1 MMEEPENHSNEITMI
16 LYIIDNDKK
25 TPSQN
30 WEIIPKKK
38 YTIGRSKNDVDLS
51 LNLKLLSRKHAE
63 LIYYDSKTIMVK
75 DLDSRNGTF
84 INKIKIEPL
93 KETFFSNRDIL
104 SFGNLN
110 NEIVFFNPS
119 TQPNEDIPQTLS
131 DNLAENGSEEKSEK
145 DDKIEN
151 KKDINKD
158 NGKKYNNDI
167 IEEINTDIIKDT
179 KNEKRLES
187 MNKSRQE
194 RESESRRIR
203 NEDRSTNNERE
214 RNEVRKSYV
223 RDEKDDIYF
232 NDSKE
237 PSKKSI
243 NKFKSRSI
251 QGDMERNYE
260 KNKER
265 SISNRDTIENRKDE
279 SYGRRNGREY
289 YENNNNINDIGNK
302 NSRPNENKYKSTS
315 KDRKNYSRSRS
326 HSRSNSKETL
336 IQEYHHSPK
345 KEQRYPPEMP
355 PKTRDYYSYDIER
368 EKEKEKDFDRRE
380 YYGRSKRTRF
390 ERERNDRRRNEY
402 EDDYYRQ
409 RRTNDRRYDYDRKDN
424 LFEEGNRIVLN
435 PERMNIFMNPNIDSG
450 RNVLNRGK
458 DKNDDIG
465 YIKCYV
471 EGYMYLKIKKSE
483 INKYK

>member
-1 MMEEPENHSNEITMI
+1 MEEPENHSNEITMI
-16 LYIIDNDKK
+16 LYKIDNDKK

-51 LNLKLLSRKHAE
+51 VNLKLLSRKHAE

-119 TQPNEDIPQTLS
+119 TQPNEDLPQTLS
-131 DNLAENGSEEKSEK
+131 DNLAENGSEKSEK
-145 DDKIEN
+145 DDKIEI

-214 RNEVRKSYV
+214 KNEIRKSYV
-223 RDEKDDIYF
+223 RDERDEINF
-232 NDSKE
+232 NDSIE

-265 SISNRDTIENRKDE
+265 SISNRDTIENRRDE

-289 YENNNNINDIGNK
+289 YENNNNINDIRNK

-402 EDDYYRQ
+402 ENDYYRQ
-409 RRTNDRRYDYDRKDN
+409 RKTNDRRYDYDRKDN
-424 LFEEGNRIVLN
+424 LFEEGNRIILN
-435 PERMNIFMNPNIDSG
+435 PEKMNIYMNPNIDSG
-450 RNVLNRGK
+450 RNALNRDK

-483 INKYK
+483 INK

>member
-1 MMEEPENHSNEITMI
+1 MEEPENHSNEITMI
-16 LYIIDNDKK
+16 LYKIDNDKK

-51 LNLKLLSRKHAE
+51 VNLKLLSRKHAE

-119 TQPNEDIPQTLS
+119 TQPNEDLPQTLS
-131 DNLAENGSEEKSEK
+131 DNLAENGSEKSEK
-145 DDKIEN
+145 DDKIEI

-223 RDEKDDIYF
+223 RDERDDIYF

-265 SISNRDTIENRKDE
+265 SISNRDTIENRRDE

-289 YENNNNINDIGNK
+289 YENNNNINDIRNK

-345 KEQRYPPEMP
+345 KEQKYPPEMP
-355 PKTRDYYSYDIER
+355 PKTKDYYSYDIER

>member
-1 MMEEPENHSNEITMI
+1 MEEPENHSNEITMI
-16 LYIIDNDKK
+16 LYKIDNDKK

-51 LNLKLLSRKHAE
+51 VNLKLLSRKHAE

-119 TQPNEDIPQTLS
+119 TQPNEDLPQTLS
-131 DNLAENGSEEKSEK
+131 DNLAENGSEKSEK
-145 DDKIEN
+145 DDKIEI

-265 SISNRDTIENRKDE
+265 SISNRDTIENRRDE

-289 YENNNNINDIGNK
+289 YENNNNINDIRNK

-345 KEQRYPPEMP
+345 KEQKYPPEMP
-355 PKTRDYYSYDIER
+355 PKTKDYYSYDIER
-368 EKEKEKDFDRRE
+368 EKEKEKEKDFDRRD

>member
-1 MMEEPENHSNEITMI
+1 MEEPENHSNEITMI
-16 LYIIDNDKK
+16 LYKIDNDKK

-51 LNLKLLSRKHAE
+51 VNLKLLSRKHAE

-119 TQPNEDIPQTLS
+119 TQPNEDLPQTLS
-131 DNLAENGSEEKSEK
+131 DNLAENGSEKSEK
-145 DDKIEN
+145 DDKIEI

-265 SISNRDTIENRKDE
+265 SISNRDTIENRRDE
-279 SYGRRNGREY
+279 SYGGRNGREY
-289 YENNNNINDIGNK
+289 YENNNNINDIKNK

-409 RRTNDRRYDYDRKDN
+409 RKTNDRRYDYDRKDN
-424 LFEEGNRIVLN
+424 LFEEGNRIILN
-435 PERMNIFMNPNIDSG
+435 PEKMNIYMNPNIDSG
-450 RNVLNRGK
+450 RNALNRDK

-483 INKYK
+483 INKFK

>member
-1 MMEEPENHSNEITMI
+1 MEEPENHSNEITMI
-16 LYIIDNDKK
+16 LYKIDNDKK

-51 LNLKLLSRKHAE
+51 VNLKLLSRKHAE

-119 TQPNEDIPQTLS
+119 TQPNEDLPQTLS
-131 DNLAENGSEEKSEK
+131 DNLAENGSEKSEK
-145 DDKIEN
+145 DDKIEI

-251 QGDMERNYE
+251 QGDMEKNYE

-265 SISNRDTIENRKDE
+265 SISNRDTINNRRDE

-409 RRTNDRRYDYDRKDN
+409 RKTNDRRYDYDRKDN
-424 LFEEGNRIVLN
+424 LFEEGNRIILN
-435 PERMNIFMNPNIDSG
+435 PEKMNIYMNPNIDSG
-450 RNVLNRGK
+450 RNALNRDK

-483 INKYK
+483 INKFK

>member
-1 MMEEPENHSNEITMI
+1 MEEPENHSNEITMI
-16 LYIIDNDKK
+16 LYKIDNDKK

-51 LNLKLLSRKHAE
+51 VNLKLLSRKHAE

-119 TQPNEDIPQTLS
+119 TQPNEDLPQTLS
-131 DNLAENGSEEKSEK
+131 DNLAENGSEKSEK
-145 DDKIEN
+145 DDKIEI

-265 SISNRDTIENRKDE
+265 SISNRDTIENRRDE

-402 EDDYYRQ
+402 ENDYYRQ
-409 RRTNDRRYDYDRKDN
+409 RKTNDRRYDYDRKDN
-424 LFEEGNRIVLN
+424 LFEEGNRIILN
-435 PERMNIFMNPNIDSG
+435 PEKMNIYMNPNIDSG
-450 RNVLNRGK
+450 RNALNRDK

-483 INKYK
+483 INKFK

>member
-1 MMEEPENHSNEITMI
+1 MEEPENHSNEITMI
-16 LYIIDNDKK
+16 LYKIDNDKK

-51 LNLKLLSRKHAE
+51 VNLKLLSRKHAE

-119 TQPNEDIPQTLS
+119 TQPNEDLPQTLS
-131 DNLAENGSEEKSEK
+131 DNLAENGSEKSEK
-145 DDKIEN
+145 DDKIEI

-251 QGDMERNYE
+251 QGDMEKNYE

-265 SISNRDTIENRKDE
+265 SISNRDTINNRRDE

-345 KEQRYPPEMP
+345 KEQKYPPEMP
-355 PKTRDYYSYDIER
+355 PKTKDYYSYDIER

-402 EDDYYRQ
+402 ENDYYRQ
-409 RRTNDRRYDYDRKDN
+409 RKTNDRRYDYDRKDN
-424 LFEEGNRIVLN
+424 LFEEGNRIILN
-435 PERMNIFMNPNIDSG
+435 PEKMNIYMNPNIDSG
-450 RNVLNRGK
+450 RNALNRDK

>member
-1 MMEEPENHSNEITMI
+1 MEEPENYSNEITMI

-51 LNLKLLSRKHAE
+51 VNLKLLSRKHAE

-119 TQPNEDIPQTLS
+119 TQPNEDLPKTLS
-131 DNLAENGSEEKSEK
+131 DNLAENGSEKSEK
-145 DDKIEN
+145 DDKIEI

-251 QGDMERNYE
+251 QGDMEKNYE

-265 SISNRDTIENRKDE
+265 SISNRDTIENRRDE

-289 YENNNNINDIGNK
+289 YENNNNINDIRNK

-345 KEQRYPPEMP
+345 KEQKYPPEMP
-355 PKTRDYYSYDIER
+355 PKTKDYYSYDIER
-368 EKEKEKDFDRRE
+368 EKEKEKEKDFDRRD

-483 INKYK
+483 INK

>member
-1 MMEEPENHSNEITMI
+1 MEEPENHSNEITMI
-16 LYIIDNDKK
+16 LYKIDNDKK

-119 TQPNEDIPQTLS
+119 TQPNEDLPQTLS
-131 DNLAENGSEEKSEK
+131 DNLAENGSEKSEK

-265 SISNRDTIENRKDE
+265 SISNRDTIENRRDE

-289 YENNNNINDIGNK
+289 YENNNNINDIRNK

>member
-1 MMEEPENHSNEITMI
+1 MEEPENHSNEITMI
-16 LYIIDNDKK
+16 LYKIDNDKK

-51 LNLKLLSRKHAE
+51 VNLKLLSRKHAE

-119 TQPNEDIPQTLS
+119 TQPNEDLPQTLS
-131 DNLAENGSEEKSEK
+131 DNLAENGSEKSEK
-145 DDKIEN
+145 DDKIEI

-251 QGDMERNYE
+251 QGDMEKNYE

-265 SISNRDTIENRKDE
+265 SISNRDTINNRRDE

-402 EDDYYRQ
+402 ENDYYRQ
-409 RRTNDRRYDYDRKDN
+409 RKTNDRRYDYDRKDN
-424 LFEEGNRIVLN
+424 LFEEGNRIILN
-435 PERMNIFMNPNIDSG
+435 PEKMNIYMNPNIDSG
-450 RNVLNRGK
+450 RNALNRDK

-483 INKYK
+483 INK

>member
-1 MMEEPENHSNEITMI
+1 MEEPENHSNEITMI
-16 LYIIDNDKK
+16 LYTIDNDKK

-51 LNLKLLSRKHAE
+51 VNLKLLSRKHAE

-119 TQPNEDIPQTLS
+119 TQPNEDLPQTLS
-131 DNLAENGSEEKSEK
+131 DNLAENGSEKSEK
-145 DDKIEN
+145 DDKIEI

-214 RNEVRKSYV
+214 KNEIRKSYV

-265 SISNRDTIENRKDE
+265 SISNRDTIENRRDE

-345 KEQRYPPEMP
+345 KEQKYPPEMP
-355 PKTRDYYSYDIER
+355 PKTKDYYSYDIER

-435 PERMNIFMNPNIDSG
+435 TEIMNIFMNINIDSG

>member
-1 MMEEPENHSNEITMI
+1 MEEPENHSNEITMI
-16 LYIIDNDKK
+16 LYKIDNDKK

-51 LNLKLLSRKHAE
+51 VNLKLLSRKHAE

-119 TQPNEDIPQTLS
+119 TQPNEDLPQTLS
-131 DNLAENGSEEKSEK
+131 DNLAENGSEKSEK
-145 DDKIEN
+145 DDKIEI

-251 QGDMERNYE
+251 QGDMEKNYE

-265 SISNRDTIENRKDE
+265 SISNRDTIENRRDE

-289 YENNNNINDIGNK
+289 YENNNNINDIRNK

>member
-1 MMEEPENHSNEITMI
+1 MEEPENHSNEITMI
-16 LYIIDNDKK
+16 LYKIDNDKK

-51 LNLKLLSRKHAE
+51 VNLKLLSRKHAE

-119 TQPNEDIPQTLS
+119 TQPNEDLPQTLS
-131 DNLAENGSEEKSEK
+131 DNLAENGSEKSEK
-145 DDKIEN
+145 DDKIEI

-251 QGDMERNYE
+251 QGDMEKNYE

-265 SISNRDTIENRKDE
+265 SISNRDTINNRRDE

-409 RRTNDRRYDYDRKDN
+409 RKTNDRRYDYDRKDN
-424 LFEEGNRIVLN
+424 LFEEGNRIILN
-435 PERMNIFMNPNIDSG
+435 PEKMNIYMNPNIDSG
-450 RNVLNRGK
+450 RNALNRDK

-483 INKYK
+483 INK

>member
-1 MMEEPENHSNEITMI
+1 MEEPENHSNEITMI
-16 LYIIDNDKK
+16 LYKIDNDKK

-51 LNLKLLSRKHAE
+51 VNLKLLSRKHAE

-119 TQPNEDIPQTLS
+119 TQPNEDLPQTLS
-131 DNLAENGSEEKSEK
+131 DNLAENGSEKSEK
-145 DDKIEN
+145 DDKIEI

-265 SISNRDTIENRKDE
+265 SISNRDTIENRRDE

-368 EKEKEKDFDRRE
+368 EKEKEKDFDRRD

-409 RRTNDRRYDYDRKDN
+409 RKTNDRRYDYDRKDN
-424 LFEEGNRIVLN
+424 LFEEGNRIILN
-435 PERMNIFMNPNIDSG
+435 PEKMNIYMNPNIDSG
-450 RNVLNRGK
+450 RNALNRDK

-483 INKYK
+483 INK

>member
-1 MMEEPENHSNEITMI
+1 MEEPENHSNEITMI
-16 LYIIDNDKK
+16 LYKIDNDKK

-51 LNLKLLSRKHAE
+51 VNLKLLSRKHAE

-119 TQPNEDIPQTLS
+119 TQPNEDLPQTLS
-131 DNLAENGSEEKSEK
+131 DNLAENGSEKSEK

-265 SISNRDTIENRKDE
+265 SISNRDTIENRRDE

-289 YENNNNINDIGNK
+289 YENNNNINDIRNK

-355 PKTRDYYSYDIER
+355 PKKRDYYSYDIER
-368 EKEKEKDFDRRE
+368 EKEKEKEKDFDRRD

-483 INKYK
+483 INKFK

>member
-1 MMEEPENHSNEITMI
+1 MEEPENHSNEITMI
-16 LYIIDNDKK
+16 LYKIDNDKK

-51 LNLKLLSRKHAE
+51 VNLKLLSRKHAE

-119 TQPNEDIPQTLS
+119 TQPNEDLPQTLS
-131 DNLAENGSEEKSEK
+131 DNLAENGSEKSEK
-145 DDKIEN
+145 DDKIEI

-409 RRTNDRRYDYDRKDN
+409 RKTNDRRYDYDRKDN
-424 LFEEGNRIVLN
+424 LFEEGNRIILN
-435 PERMNIFMNPNIDSG
+435 PEKMNIYMNPNIDSG
-450 RNVLNRGK
+450 RNALNRDK

>member
-1 MMEEPENHSNEITMI
+1 MEEPENHSNEITMI
-16 LYIIDNDKK
+16 LYKIDNDKK

-51 LNLKLLSRKHAE
+51 VNLKLLSRKHAE

-119 TQPNEDIPQTLS
+119 TQPNEDLPQTLS
-131 DNLAENGSEEKSEK
+131 DNLAENGSEKSEK
-145 DDKIEN
+145 DDKIEI

-251 QGDMERNYE
+251 QGDMEKNYE

-265 SISNRDTIENRKDE
+265 SISNRDTIENRRDE

>member
-1 MMEEPENHSNEITMI
+1 MEEPENHSNEITMI

-119 TQPNEDIPQTLS
+119 TQPNEDLPQTLS
-131 DNLAENGSEEKSEK
+131 DNLAENGSEKSEK
-145 DDKIEN
+145 DDKIEI

-158 NGKKYNNDI
+158 NEKKYNNDI

-251 QGDMERNYE
+251 QGDMEKNYE

-265 SISNRDTIENRKDE
+265 SISNFI
-279 SYGRRNGREY
+279 S
-289 YENNNNINDIGNK
+289 IN
-302 NSRPNENKYKSTS
+302 
-315 KDRKNYSRSRS
+315 
-326 HSRSNSKETL
+326 
-336 IQEYHHSPK
+336 
-345 KEQRYPPEMP
+345 
-355 PKTRDYYSYDIER
+355 
-368 EKEKEKDFDRRE
+368 
-380 YYGRSKRTRF
+380 
-390 ERERNDRRRNEY
+390 
-402 EDDYYRQ
+402 
-409 RRTNDRRYDYDRKDN
+409 
-424 LFEEGNRIVLN
+424 
-435 PERMNIFMNPNIDSG
+435 
-450 RNVLNRGK
+450 
-458 DKNDDIG
+458 
-465 YIKCYV
+465 
-471 EGYMYLKIKKSE
+471 
-483 INKYK
+483 

>member
-1 MMEEPENHSNEITMI
+1 
-16 LYIIDNDKK
+16 
-25 TPSQN
+25 
-30 WEIIPKKK
+30 
-38 YTIGRSKNDVDLS
+38 
-51 LNLKLLSRKHAE
+51 
-63 LIYYDSKTIMVK
+63 
-75 DLDSRNGTF
+75 
-84 INKIKIEPL
+84 
-93 KETFFSNRDIL
+93 
-104 SFGNLN
+104 
-110 NEIVFFNPS
+110 
-119 TQPNEDIPQTLS
+119 
-131 DNLAENGSEEKSEK
+131 
-145 DDKIEN
+145 
-151 KKDINKD
+151 
-158 NGKKYNNDI
+158 
-167 IEEINTDIIKDT
+167 
-179 KNEKRLES
+179 

-265 SISNRDTIENRKDE
+265 SISNRDTIENRRDE

-289 YENNNNINDIGNK
+289 YENNNNINDIRNK

-345 KEQRYPPEMP
+345 KEQKYPPEMP
-355 PKTRDYYSYDIER
+355 PKTKDYYSYDIER
-368 EKEKEKDFDRRE
+368 EKEKEKEKDFDRRD

>member
-1 MMEEPENHSNEITMI
+1 MEEPENHSNEITMI
-16 LYIIDNDKK
+16 LYKIDNDKK

-51 LNLKLLSRKHAE
+51 VNLKLLSRKHAE

-119 TQPNEDIPQTLS
+119 TQPNEDLPQTLS
-131 DNLAENGSEEKSEK
+131 DNLAENGSEKSEK

-265 SISNRDTIENRKDE
+265 SISNRDTIENRRDE

-289 YENNNNINDIGNK
+289 YENNNNINDIRNK

-345 KEQRYPPEMP
+345 KEQKYPPEMP
-355 PKTRDYYSYDIER
+355 PKTKDYYSYDIER
-368 EKEKEKDFDRRE
+368 EKEKEKEKDFDRRD